1 MLTLVMDTIEN
12 YACAHTS
19 NESAVLRELF
29 KESLVKFKLPNMSVG
44 HSEGSFLKFLIQ
56 ISKAKR
62 ILEIGTFTGYS
73 ALAMAEAL
81 PDDGEIITL
90 DINEKTTDI
99 ARLYWA
105 KSPHEKKIKLILG
118 NAIETLKTI
127 KDPFDM
133 IFIDA
138 DKTNYTNYWDACI
151 SKVKSG
157 GFIVADN
164 VLWKGRVLNPKDED
178 SFALDAFNKHV
189 LSDSRVDVVML
200 TIRDGLTLAYKK

>member
-1 MLTLVMDTIEN
+1 MLTLVMDAVEN

-19 NESAVLRELF
+19 NESGILKELF
-29 KESLVKFKLPNMSVG
+29 KESIVKFKLPNMSVG
-44 HSEGSFLKFLIQ
+44 HPEGSFLKFLIQ

-62 ILEIGTFTGYS
+62 VLEIGTFTGYS

-90 DINEKTTDI
+90 DINEQTTDL
-99 ARLYWA
+99 ARLYWG
-105 KSPHEKKIKLILG
+105 KSPHEKKIKLVIG
-118 NAIETLKTI
+118 DATETLKNV
-127 KDPFDM
+127 DGLFDM

-138 DKTNYTNYWDACI
+138 DKTNYTNYWDLCVP
-151 SKVKSG
+151 KVKTG

-178 SFALDAFNKHV
+178 SIALDAFNKHV
-189 LSDSRVDVVML
+189 LSDKRVEVVML
-200 TIRDGLTLAYKK
+200 TIRDVLTLTFKK

>member
-1 MLTLVMDTIEN
+1 MLTLVMDAVEN

-19 NESAVLRELF
+19 NESGILKELF
-29 KESLVKFKLPNMSVG
+29 KESIVKFKLPNMSVG
-44 HSEGSFLKFLIQ
+44 HPEGSFLKFLIQ

-62 ILEIGTFTGYS
+62 VLEIGTFTGYS

-90 DINEKTTDI
+90 DINEQTTDL
-99 ARLYWA
+99 ARLYWG
-105 KSPHEKKIKLILG
+105 KSPHEKKIKLVIG
-118 NAIETLKTI
+118 DATETLKNV
-127 KDPFDM
+127 DGLFDM

-138 DKTNYTNYWDACI
+138 DKTNYTNYWDLCVP
-151 SKVKSG
+151 KVKTG

-178 SFALDAFNKHV
+178 SIALDAFNKHV
-189 LSDSRVDVVML
+189 LSDKRVEVVML
-200 TIRDGLTLAYKK
+200 TIRDGLTLTFKK

>member
-1 MLTLVMDTIEN
+1 MDAVEN

-19 NESAVLRELF
+19 NESGILKELF
-29 KESLVKFKLPNMSVG
+29 KESIVKFKLPNMSVG
-44 HSEGSFLKFLIQ
+44 HPEGSFLKFLIQ

-62 ILEIGTFTGYS
+62 VLEIGTFTGYS

-90 DINEKTTDI
+90 DINEQTTDL
-99 ARLYWA
+99 ARLYWG
-105 KSPHEKKIKLILG
+105 KSPHEKKIKLVIG
-118 NAIETLKTI
+118 DATETLKNV
-127 KDPFDM
+127 DGLFDM

-138 DKTNYTNYWDACI
+138 DKTNYTNYWDLCVP
-151 SKVKSG
+151 KVKTG

-178 SFALDAFNKHV
+178 SIALDAFNKHV
-189 LSDSRVDVVML
+189 LSDKRVEVVML
-200 TIRDGLTLAYKK
+200 TIRDGLTLTFKK